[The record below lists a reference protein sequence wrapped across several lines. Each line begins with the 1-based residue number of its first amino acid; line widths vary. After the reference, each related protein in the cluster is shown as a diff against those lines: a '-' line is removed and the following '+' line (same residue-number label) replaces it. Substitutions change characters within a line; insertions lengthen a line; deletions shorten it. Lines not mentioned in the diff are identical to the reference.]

1 MPITTTLE
9 CPECGVR
16 LVRRPGGRCPECGTD
31 VRDHVL
37 RKRRRENVIER
48 IVAIVSTILVV
59 GVSVFVGGCSIVEGV
74 VAYAV
79 AGAVIWVIAKKTFYD
94 QP

>member
-1 MPITTTLE
+1 
-9 CPECGVR
+9 
-16 LVRRPGGRCPECGTD
+16 